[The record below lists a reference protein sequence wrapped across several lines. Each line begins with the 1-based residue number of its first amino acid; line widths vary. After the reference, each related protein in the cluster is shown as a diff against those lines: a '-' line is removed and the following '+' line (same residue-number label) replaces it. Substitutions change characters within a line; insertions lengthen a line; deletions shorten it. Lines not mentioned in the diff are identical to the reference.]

1 MNKYSEI
8 IKRLI
13 NKFNFRIEHKNSW
26 YKRNE
31 HFIAEIDENE
41 LEIIKKISNYSMS
54 TPANHWAIIQS
65 IKHISKYNIKGDFV
79 ECGVWKGGNL
89 ILFKIISDK
98 FNLNNR
104 IYAFDTFEGMPEP
117 GGEDFDLKG
126 INAKQIYDKYRN
138 KDIKWCYSNLEE
150 VKSNIMSFNKKYI
163 DEFNF
168 IKGKVENTL
177 IDERNL
183 PEKISL
189 LRLDTDFYES
199 TKKELEVLYPRLS
212 SGGVLIIDDYGH
224 WKGTK
229 KAVDEYF
236 QLSKNFEW
244 LHRIDYGSRLLIKK

>member
-13 NKFNFRIEHKNSW
+13 NKFNFKIEHKNSW

-41 LEIIKKISNYSMS
+41 LKIIKKISNYSMS

-65 IKHISKYNIKGDFV
+65 IKHISKNNIEGDFV
-79 ECGVWKGGNL
+79 ESGVWKGGNL
-89 ILFKIISDK
+89 ILFKIMSDK
-98 FNLNNR
+98 LNLNKK
-104 IYAFDTFEGMPEP
+104 IYAFDTFAGMPEP
-117 GGEDFDLKG
+117 GEKDFDLKD
-126 INAKQIYDKYRN
+126 INARQIYDNYKD
-138 KDIKWCYSNLEE
+138 KDIKWCYSTLEE
-150 VKSNIMSFNKKYI
+150 VKSNIISFDKKYI
-163 DEFNF
+163 EAINF
-168 IKGKVENTL
+168 VKGKVENTL
-177 IDERNL
+177 DDEKNI

-199 TKKELEVLYPRLS
+199 TKKELEVLFPKLV

-224 WKGTK
+224 WKGSK

-236 QLSKNFEW
+236 QLSKKFEW
-244 LHRIDYGSRLLIKK
+244 LHRIDYASRLLVKK